1 MSRDVPTLTD
11 HQAIANLVHALAEAI
26 DDADFDAVEA
36 RAAGMVFTLD
46 DHPPVVGAP
55 AFRQML
61 ERGLMLHD
69 GSPAC
74 QHVVTNLAVTVDAE
88 AGTAE
93 ARSAVTVLQGLADF
107 PLQVVLAGRYTDHF
121 TRAPALGSVGA
132 LGPLGA
138 AAGDP
143 DPAPT
148 ATAAGSPPSDPYGG
162 WRFASRHLR
171 VVLRGDTSRHTNHQ
185 RV

>member
-1 MSRDVPTLTD
+1 MSRAVPTLTD

-36 RAAGMVFTLD
+36 RAEGMVFTLD

-74 QHVVTNLAVTVDAE
+74 QHVVTNLSVTVDPE

-107 PLQVVLAGRYTDHF
+107 PLQVVLAGRYTDRF
-121 TRAPALGSVGA
+121 TRAPETGSGS
-132 LGPLGA
+132 GPQ
-138 AAGDP
+138 
-143 DPAPT
+143 
-148 ATAAGSPPSDPYGG
+148 PSDPYGG

>member
-121 TRAPALGSVGA
+121 TRAPATGSGSV
-132 LGPLGA
+132 PLSG
-138 AAGDP
+138 
-143 DPAPT
+143 
-148 ATAAGSPPSDPYGG
+148 DPYGG